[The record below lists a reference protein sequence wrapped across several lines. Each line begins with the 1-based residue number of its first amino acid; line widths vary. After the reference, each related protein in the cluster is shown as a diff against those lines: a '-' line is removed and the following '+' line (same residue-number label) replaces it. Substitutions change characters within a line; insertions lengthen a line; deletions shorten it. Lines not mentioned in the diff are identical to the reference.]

1 MQWQA
6 AIQQYCD
13 YIATVRR
20 LSPHTVVNYQR
31 DLQEVARY
39 FTEQSPLELSSHD
52 IRLYVGALHRQGQAG
67 KSIQRKLSSIRQF
80 YQYFIR
86 QRLHNSN
93 PALGVRPPKAA
104 KKLPRVFSTD
114 ELDHLLDYSAEGF
127 FEVRDKAMVEL
138 FYSSG
143 LRLAEIADLDLPDV
157 DKRSATVKV
166 TGKGNKERIVPLGKL
181 ALTALQAWLLL
192 REGKL
197 TEGQQALFISQQ
209 GKRMTNRNIQLRLAK
224 LGADRG
230 SQKRL
235 HPHMLRHSF
244 ASHVLESS
252 GDLRAVQ
259 EMLGHS
265 DISTTQIY
273 THLDFQHLAKTY
285 DAAHPR
291 AHKKKGK
298 P

>member
-1 MQWQA
+1 MQWPA
-6 AIQQYCD
+6 AIQQYCH
-13 YIATVRR
+13 YIATIRR
-20 LSPHTVVNYQR
+20 LSPHTVANYQR
-31 DLQEVARY
+31 DLQEAARY
-39 FTEQSPLELSSHD
+39 FSSQTPFQLSNHD
-52 IRLYVGALHRQGQAG
+52 VRLYAGTLHRQGQAA
-67 KSIQRKLSSIRQF
+67 KSIQRKLSALRQF
-80 YQYFIR
+80 YQYYIR
-86 QRLHNSN
+86 QRLHQSN

-114 ELDHLLDYSAEGF
+114 ELSHLLDYDAEGF

-143 LRLAEIADLDLPDV
+143 LRLAEIASLDLLDV

-166 TGKGNKERIVPLGKL
+166 TGKGNKERIVPLGKM
-181 ALTALQAWLLL
+181 ALTALQAWLTL
-192 REGKL
+192 REGRL
-197 TEGQQALFISQQ
+197 AEDRQALFISRQ
-209 GKRMTNRNIQLRLAK
+209 GTRMSHRNIQLRLAK

-291 AHKKKGK
+291 AHKKKPK
-298 P
+298 A

>member
-1 MQWQA
+1 MQWEA
-6 AIQQYCD
+6 TTQQYCH

-20 LSPHTVVNYQR
+20 LSPHTVANYRR
-31 DLQEVARY
+31 DLEEAAGY
-39 FTEQSPLELSSHD
+39 FSDQTPFTLTSHD
-52 IRLYVGALHRQGQAG
+52 IRQYVGALHRKGQAA
-67 KSIQRKLSSIRQF
+67 KSIQRKLSSLRQF

-93 PALGVRPPKAA
+93 PAVGVRPPKSV

-114 ELDHLLDYSAEGF
+114 ELSQLLDYQADGF
-127 FEVRDKAMVEL
+127 FELRDKAMVEL

-143 LRLAEIADLDLPDV
+143 LRLAEIASLDMQDV
-157 DKRSATVKV
+157 DKRGATVKV
-166 TGKGNKERIVPLGKL
+166 TGKGNKERIVPLGTMALKALDDWL
-181 ALTALQAWLLL
+181 AIRGEKPAQD
-192 REGKL
+192 
-197 TEGQQALFISQQ
+197 QQALFISQQ
-209 GKRMTNRNIQLRLAK
+209 GKRITHRNIQLRLAK
-224 LGADRG
+224 LGTDRG
-230 SQKRL
+230 SHKRL

-291 AHKKKGK
+291 AQKKKDK